1 MKKLL
6 AISITVLAA
15 TALSGCTLLYPNWGT
30 DVSPSDSA
38 APSASSS
45 PIESPSE
52 SASATPSTAPV
63 LAKAEVVVFDAGL
76 DTSGS
81 APMIFAMADI
91 ANFAEAGGKCILT
104 FTGSGVTKSVEV
116 TGLDNVNRTQCPLMQ
131 MPAKGLPKGAGILT
145 VQYVST
151 THAGIAPSVSVVI
164 P

>member
-1 MKKLL
+1 MRKLL

-38 APSASSS
+38 APSASVS
-45 PIESPSE
+45 PSESPSE
-52 SASATPSTAPV
+52 SVSATPSTAPA
-63 LAKAEVVVFDAGL
+63 LAKAEVVVFDAGI
-76 DTSGS
+76 DTSGA

-91 ANFAEAGGKCILT
+91 SNFAEAGGKCILT
-104 FTGSGVTKSVEV
+104 FTGSGITKSVEV

-131 MPAKGLPKGAGILT
+131 MPVKGLPKGAAILT
-145 VQYVST
+145 VQYVSK
-151 THAGIAPSVSVVI
+151 THAGNAPSVSVVI

>member
-38 APSASSS
+38 APSESSTPS
-45 PIESPSE
+45 ESPSE
-52 SASATPSTAPV
+52 SPSATPTPTPT
-63 LAKAEVVVFDAGL
+63 LGKAEVVIFDSGL

-81 APMIFAMADI
+81 APMLFAMADI

-104 FTGSGVTKSVEV
+104 FTGSGVSKSIEV

-131 MPAKGLPKGAGILT
+131 IPAKGLPKGAGILT
-145 VQYVST
+145 VQYVSK
-151 THAGIAPSVSVVI
+151 THAGNAPSVSVVI

>member
-1 MKKLL
+1 MRKLL

-38 APSASSS
+38 APSASAT

-52 SASATPSTAPV
+52 SASATPSQVP
-63 LAKAEVVVFDAGL
+63 LAKAEVVVFDAGI

-91 ANFAEAGGKCILT
+91 SNFAEAGGKCILT
-104 FTGSGVTKSVEV
+104 FTGSGVTKSIEV
-116 TGLDNVNRTQCPLMQ
+116 TGLENVNRTQCPLMQ
-131 MPAKGLPKGAGILT
+131 MPVKGLPKGAAILT
-145 VQYVST
+145 VQYVSK
-151 THAGIAPSVSVVI
+151 THAGNAPSVSVVI

>member
-1 MKKLL
+1 MRKLL

-38 APSASSS
+38 APSASAT

-52 SASATPSTAPV
+52 SASATPSQAP
-63 LAKAEVVVFDAGL
+63 LAKAEVVVFDAGI

-91 ANFAEAGGKCILT
+91 SNFAEAGGKCILT
-104 FTGSGVTKSVEV
+104 FTGSGVTKSIEV
-116 TGLDNVNRTQCPLMQ
+116 TGLENVNRTQCPLMQ
-131 MPAKGLPKGAGILT
+131 MPVKGLPKGAAILT
-145 VQYVST
+145 VQYVSK
-151 THAGIAPSVSVVI
+151 THAGNAPSVSVVI

>member
-1 MKKLL
+1 MRKLF
-6 AISITVLAA
+6 AISISVLAA

-45 PIESPSE
+45 PIESPSA
-52 SASATPSTAPV
+52 SASATESAPPK
-63 LAKAEVVVFDAGL
+63 LEKADVVVFDAGL

-81 APMIFAMADI
+81 APMLFAMADI
-91 ANFAEAGGKCILT
+91 SNFAEAGGKCILT

-116 TGLDNVNRTQCPLMQ
+116 TGLDNVTRTQCPLMQ
-131 MPAKGLPKGAGILT
+131 IPAKGLPKGAGILT
-145 VQYVST
+145 VQYIST
-151 THAGIAPSVSVVI
+151 THAGNAPSVSVVI

>member
-1 MKKLL
+1 MRKLL
-6 AISITVLAA
+6 AISITLLAT

-30 DVSPSDSA
+30 DASPSDSA
-38 APSASSS
+38 APSASAT

-52 SASATPSTAPV
+52 SPSATPSEAP
-63 LAKAEVVVFDAGL
+63 LAKADVVVFDAGI

-91 ANFAEAGGKCILT
+91 SNFAEAGGKCILT

-116 TGLDNVNRTQCPLMQ
+116 TGLENVNRTQCPLMQ
-131 MPAKGLPKGAGILT
+131 MPVKGLPKGAGILT
-145 VQYVST
+145 VQYVSK
-151 THAGIAPSVSVVI
+151 THAGNAPSVSVVI